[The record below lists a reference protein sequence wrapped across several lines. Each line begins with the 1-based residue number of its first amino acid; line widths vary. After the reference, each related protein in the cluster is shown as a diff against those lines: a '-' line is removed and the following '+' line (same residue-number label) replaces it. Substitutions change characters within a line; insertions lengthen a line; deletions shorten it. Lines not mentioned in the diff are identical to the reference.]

1 MSLKIWIGSEYD
13 NSHENAM
20 AGEAIARLSKT
31 YSDLDEECDVLVNF
45 RIPGDPPRRP
55 EEKPYTSEIDFAVL
69 KPKNLI
75 IIDLKNYNAAVEYS
89 DAGPWICHAQ
99 EGDVEIHGGREG
111 RTPYNQLCD
120 YRRQMIALLT
130 LNQSQYFN
138 LRGHV
143 RPFDF
148 RRFVSGMVLFPGGET
163 AGDTGHFET
172 ECGRWLS
179 VNRMHDFVETICGRC
194 GGRDAVLDG
203 FEMSKL
209 IAHVFKLSPAHMVG
223 DVPKL
228 GAPMVQNPTTP
239 VVRVVTVER
248 PVEVRVEVPKIVRDE
263 YGAIL
268 MAYDND
274 DPNTKKIADMSD
286 IFRRLVARERKRKF
300 KETQVRSLGTA
311 AELLLKDDAD
321 LTRCA
326 TRLFRLSAA
335 VRANVEFVVSEAD
348 VNETFKTL
356 CRVAEKFCG
365 EPMPKEIRE
374 RCDAISYRTAMA
386 APRPTQDRL
395 KAFFLEV
402 KAIDLKKRVF
412 TGIVRD
418 DEARTEID
426 VRLPDF
432 PLEVGMVV
440 CAVTPTRDGD
450 AWKASEIVLEPDY
463 LLSPQSIGKV
473 SVYARRNRHFR
484 LRPGMYFW
492 LDSIRDD
499 PDVKYRVPGN
509 DGINM
514 GGHILLGN
522 FANACLA
529 ERCAGGNRTERNLVI
544 DFCRG
549 NAVDFTDANVASEW
563 FRQCEHEES
572 NITHVLNETLPH
584 EHGIQNRDWQIEA
597 PLYSPQYGLS
607 ARADALSYA
616 ADHASAVVFEL
627 KSGKWES
634 FRGDRPKEEHVC
646 QPSFY
651 GDILGFSAGLTRES
665 VLPFL
670 YYGKTID
677 GTQYS
682 PERNGQLFLR
692 PGVRNLSV
700 GQLVRHFTSVRNAIM
715 IIDRMARLGKLRNV
729 VDGLLV
735 EKFRN
740 PDWDLH
746 GTMWLNYKK
755 PDIESLLAPFLH
767 ATELEKRYFYRML
780 QFVAEE
786 SFVARIG
793 DTGAEIG
800 RGSISMSW
808 RLPVKKRQETGMRLS
823 DLARKPHP
831 DDEDSLHR
839 IVRLTFDTTRN
850 RCNFGCSIRQ
860 GDGVGLYADGPDANL
875 TNNVVFGAS
884 VEKLEA
890 GTITLELDNPQPAA
904 LFNFGQGA
912 RFAVEAAPMNGMGD
926 YKALWHFLT
935 GDKRRRTLVLNEA
948 RPEVDSGAA
957 LPVPLEEMERRY
969 SGVSSWLGEAWRAK
983 DWFLLWGPPGTGKT
997 SHAMRAIVDE
1007 EMAVPG
1013 RKVLLLAYTY
1023 KATDK
1028 ICEMLEARIRNGN
1041 GEPYLRIGNVQKCDP
1056 AFRARI
1062 PEEMHLAN
1070 RDAVRETLHET
1081 RIIVSTVSTL
1091 GPSHAICGLLK
1102 HFDIAIV
1109 DEASQLLDSHVLPL
1123 FCAKRQ
1129 DNQAGPLVDKFI
1141 FIGDD
1146 KQLPA
1151 VVQQSEI
1158 TSRIEDQELVRRGFR
1173 DCRESFFSRL
1183 RRIAGDDRDL
1193 CGMLDTQFRMHPM
1206 IADFCNEFFY
1216 EGKLKNGNSPRQLA
1230 GLPAIR
1236 DGATPFERYVLGT
1249 RFGFFPVE
1257 EGRREGGKTNEAE
1270 AELCV
1275 DIVKTLLSGEN
1286 RPNTNDPD
1294 GPPMRYAPKD
1304 IGIIVPFRNQI
1315 ARVRKCIA
1323 EKLGSATDALIVVD
1337 TVERYQGGER
1347 PVIVFSTV
1355 ITSAGQ
1361 ADWISA
1367 KRYDDDDDG
1376 DESDVGID
1384 RKLNVAITR
1393 SQERFYLVGC
1403 ERVLNNLRAYGD
1415 LLRWITDHSGFCE
1428 NQAEELF

>member
-1 MSLKIWIGSEYD
+1 MSVKIWIGSEYD

-20 AGEAIARLSKT
+20 AGEAIAKLSEA
-31 YSDLDEECDVLVNF
+31 YADLGEECNVLVNF

-55 EEKPYTSEIDFAVL
+55 GEKPYTSEIDLAVL

-75 IIDLKNYNAAVEYS
+75 VIDLKNYKGAIEYG
-89 DAGPWICHAQ
+89 DVGQWICHAAD
-99 EGDVEIHGGREG
+99 GDVQIHGGREG
-111 RTPYNQLCD
+111 RTPYGQLCD
-120 YRRQMIALLT
+120 YRRQMIALLAS
-130 LNQSQYFN
+130 NQAQYLD

-148 RRFVSGMVLFPGGET
+148 RRFVSGMVLFPDCESVVDEGS
-163 AGDTGHFET
+163 FET

-179 VNRMHDFVETICGRC
+179 VRRMGGLASAVSGQC
-194 GGRDAVLDG
+194 GGRDAVLTAI
-203 FEMSKL
+203 EMSKL
-209 IAHVFKLSPAHMVG
+209 IAHVFKLTPAHMVG
-223 DVPKL
+223 GVPKV
-228 GAPMVQNPTTP
+228 GAAPMKSPMTP
-239 VVRVVTVER
+239 MVKVVTVER

-268 MAYDND
+268 MAYESD
-274 DPNTKKIADMSD
+274 DSNHKKIADMSD

-335 VRANVEFVVSEAD
+335 VHKTEDLVVSDSD

-374 RCDAISYRTAMA
+374 RCDAIAYRTVMA
-386 APRPTQDRL
+386 ASRSTQDGL

-402 KAIDLKKRVF
+402 KSIDAEHGVF

-418 DEARTEID
+418 DEARTELV

-432 PLEVGMVV
+432 TLEVGMVV
-440 CAVTPTRDGD
+440 CAITPIRDGE

-463 LLSPQSIGKV
+463 LLSPQSIGRA
-473 SVYARRNRHFR
+473 SVYAN
-484 LRPGMYFW
+484 PGLYFW
-492 LDSIRDD
+492 LDVVKDD
-499 PDVKYRVPGN
+499 PKDKYRIPGT

-514 GGHILLGN
+514 GGHLLLGN

-529 ERCAGGNRTERNLVI
+529 ERCAGGTKTERDLVI
-544 DFCRG
+544 EFCRE
-549 NAVDFTDANVASEW
+549 NAVEFTDANVGNGW
-563 FRQCEHEES
+563 FQQCVREEN
-572 NITHVLNETLPH
+572 NISHVLNDTLPN
-584 EHGIQNRDWQIEA
+584 EHGIRNRNWQIEA

-616 ADHASAVVFEL
+616 PDRTSAVVFEL
-627 KSGKWES
+627 KSGKWEI
-634 FRGDRPKEEHVC
+634 FRGDNPREEHLC

-651 GDILGFSAGLTRES
+651 SYILGFSAGIMRAIRS
-665 VLPFL
+665 VQPIL
-670 YYGKTID
+670 YYAKTIPANSFS
-677 GTQYS
+677 G
-682 PERNGQLFLR
+682 ERNGCLFLEPR
-692 PGVRNLSV
+692 LRDLSPA
-700 GQLVRHFTSVRNAIM
+700 RMTHHFTSIRNAILA
-715 IIDRMARLGKLRNV
+715 IDRLARSGRLRHV
-729 VDGLLV
+729 IDGLSA
-735 EKFRN
+735 ESFRN
-740 PDWDLH
+740 PNWNANL
-746 GTMWLNYKK
+746 WFNYKK
-755 PDIESLLAPFLH
+755 PELEALLAPFQD
-767 ATELEKRYFYRML
+767 ASELEKRYFYRML
-780 QFVAEE
+780 QFAAEE

-793 DTGAEIG
+793 DAGAEIG
-800 RGSISMSW
+800 RGGISMSW

-823 DLARKPHP
+823 DLVRKPQS
-831 DDEDSLHR
+831 DDEDDLHR

-850 RCNFGCSIRQ
+850 RCNAGCSIRQ
-860 GDGVGLYADGPDANL
+860 GDGVGLYAEGPEANL
-875 TNNVVFGAS
+875 TNSIVFSAA

-890 GTITLELDNPQPAA
+890 GTITLKLDDPQPAA
-904 LFNFGQGA
+904 LFGFSPTA
-912 RFAVEAAPMNGMGD
+912 RFAVEASPMNGMGD

-935 GDKRRRTLVLNEA
+935 GDARRRALVLNEKS
-948 RPEVDSGAA
+948 PEVDSRAA

-997 SHAMRAIVDE
+997 SHAMRALVDE
-1007 EMAVPG
+1007 AMAVPG
-1013 RKVLLLAYTY
+1013 RRVLLLAYTY

-1028 ICEMLEARIRNGN
+1028 ICEMLEARIRERN
-1041 GEPYLRIGNVQKCDP
+1041 GEMYMRIGKVQKCDP
-1056 AFRARI
+1056 VFRSRI

-1070 RDAVRETLHET
+1070 RDAVRETLNDT

-1091 GPSHAICGLLK
+1091 GPSHAICGLVK
-1102 HFDIAIV
+1102 HFDLAIV
-1109 DEASQLLDSHVLPL
+1109 DEASQLLDAHVLPL
-1123 FCAKRQ
+1123 FCAKRL

-1158 TSRIEDQELVRRGFR
+1158 TSRIEDLELVRHGFR
-1173 DCRESFFSRL
+1173 DCRESFFARL
-1183 RRIAGDDRDL
+1183 KRIAGEDKNL

-1216 EGKLKNGNSPRQLA
+1216 DGKLKNGTAPRQMV
-1230 GLPAIR
+1230 GLPAAR
-1236 DGATPFERYVLGT
+1236 EGTTPFERYVLGT
-1249 RFGFFPVE
+1249 RLGFFPVE
-1257 EGRREGGKTNEAE
+1257 EGRRGGGKTSEAE
-1270 AELCV
+1270 AWICV
-1275 DIVKTLLSGEN
+1275 EIVKTLLAGAN
-1286 RPNTNDPD
+1286 RPNTEDPN
-1294 GPPMRYAPKD
+1294 GAPVKYESKD

-1315 ARVRKCIA
+1315 ACVRKWIA
-1323 EKLGSATDALIVVD
+1323 EDLGPEAEAAIVVD

-1347 PVIVFSTV
+1347 PVIIFSTV
-1355 ITSAGQ
+1355 ITSAEQ

-1376 DESDVGID
+1376 DELDVEID
-1384 RKLNVAITR
+1384 RKLNVAVTR
-1393 SQERFYLVGC
+1393 SQERFYLVGN

-1415 LLRWITDHSGFCE
+1415 LLHWITDHSGFCE
-1428 NQAEELF
+1428 HDATELL